1 MRRSAIRA
9 SDRAL
14 QQRIATLL
22 RHAALLSRFAWFA
35 VPRALPKVRDC
46 ASLDMTSAMT
56 DPLSRYTNLLRPLC
70 RAALTASAALFMS
83 GVAHADATL
92 DRIASRHEIAVGV
105 LIGGS
110 PFGSLDPQTQQPRG
124 VNVDLANDIGRRLGV
139 KVTLVSVQPST
150 RVQFLQQ
157 GKVDILIANMEYNA
171 QRGELLDHVP
181 TPYYRVGGTAIT
193 LKTSGIERWEDLRG
207 KPVCISQGSSYI
219 RPLVERY
226 GAVPRAFQGSSQ
238 SLLALRGGSCVAA
251 VHDAAPLLYP
261 LQQRDP
267 EWRDYRTLQP
277 ELEPA
282 PSVIWVRK
290 GETDTVAKLDAI
302 VKDWHRS
309 GWLIEDETKNGL
321 TPPSPALAEWHRQL
335 PTVQ

>member
-1 MRRSAIRA
+1 
-9 SDRAL
+9 
-14 QQRIATLL
+14 
-22 RHAALLSRFAWFA
+22 
-35 VPRALPKVRDC
+35 
-46 ASLDMTSAMT
+46 MTSSKAAH
-56 DPLSRYTNLLRPLC
+56 NKLLAFFSHC
-70 RAALTASAALFMS
+70 AAIALTALAAP
-83 GVAHADATL
+83 AHADQTL
-92 DRIASRHEIAVGV
+92 DKINARHEIAVGV
-105 LIGGS
+105 MIAGS

-124 VNVDLANDIGRRLGV
+124 VNVDLANDIGKRLGV
-139 KVTLVSVQPST
+139 KVQLVSVQPST

-171 QRGELLDHVP
+171 QRGEILDHVP

-193 LKTSGIERWEDLRG
+193 PRSSGITKWEDLRG

-219 RPLVERY
+219 RPVVEKY
-226 GAVPRAFQGSSQ
+226 GAVPRAFPGAAQ

-261 LQQRDP
+261 LQQHDP

-282 PSVIWVRK
+282 PSVIWVRQ
-290 GETDTVAKLDAI
+290 GEKDTAAKLDAI
-302 VKDWHRS
+302 VRDWHRT
-309 GWLIEDETKNGL
+309 GWLIEVEAKNGL

-335 PTVQ
+335 PAEQ

>member
-1 MRRSAIRA
+1 
-9 SDRAL
+9 
-14 QQRIATLL
+14 
-22 RHAALLSRFAWFA
+22 
-35 VPRALPKVRDC
+35 
-46 ASLDMTSAMT
+46 MTSNKAARNT
-56 DPLSRYTNLLRPLC
+56 RLALISLC
-70 RAALTASAALFMS
+70 AATAALF
-83 GVAHADATL
+83 AAAPACADQTL
-92 DRIASRHEIAVGV
+92 DKINSRHEIAVGV

-124 VNVDLANDIGRRLGV
+124 MNVDLANDIGKRLGV
-139 KVTLVSVQPST
+139 KVQLVSVQPST

-171 QRGELLDHVP
+171 QRGEILDHVP

-193 LKTSGIERWEDLRG
+193 SKTSGITKWEDLRG

-219 RPLVERY
+219 RPVVEKY
-226 GAVPRAFQGSSQ
+226 GAVPRAFPGAAQ

-261 LQQRDP
+261 LQQHDP
-267 EWRDYRTLQP
+267 EWRDYITLQP

-282 PSVIWVRK
+282 PSVIWVRQ
-290 GETDTVAKLDAI
+290 GEKDTAAKLDAI
-302 VKDWHRS
+302 VRDWHRT
-309 GWLIEDETKNGL
+309 GWLIEDEAKNGL
-321 TPPSPALAEWHRQL
+321 TPPSPALAEWHHQL